1 MQQDIYW
8 DYGARGSDTTP
19 HLSSLSLWEAGE
31 NQMKIAVA
39 QQVAAVTR
47 YNNGKQ
53 NESKREKGWEMES
66 TGVVFTWA
74 GTGGG
79 NQELSSLI
87 K

>member
-8 DYGARGSDTTP
+8 DYCARGSDTTP
-19 HLSSLSLWEAGE
+19 HLSALSLWEADE

-47 YNNGKQ
+47 YNNEKQ
-53 NESKREKGWEMES
+53 NESKRGRGWEMES
-66 TGVVFTWA
+66 AGVVSTWA

-79 NQELSSLI
+79 NQEL
-87 K
+87 